1 MLDTPAPSDSPL
13 GATPASESLPG
24 KANADLPRP
33 VSGASSFAPAQMQLA
48 VYAPG
53 QARAGYSS
61 GDGQVRLVNDAVLE
75 RARHDAQLYF
85 STEYDTGVSEA
96 ELARE
101 HRECA
106 LAAAAAL
113 LSEDRGVDHCFPVC
127 GCGIL

>member
-1 MLDTPAPSDSPL
+1 MLDCPAPTD
-13 GATPASESLPG
+13 GAVSTTRASEPIPG
-24 KANADLPRP
+24 GIPNADL
-33 VSGASSFAPAQMQLA
+33 SGASSSTPAQLQVALIEPR
-48 VYAPG
+48 VGHIP
-53 QARAGYSS
+53 

-106 LAAAAAL
+106 LAAAAIL
-113 LSEDRGVDHCFPVC
+113 LGEDTGVGHCVPVC
-127 GCGIL
+127 GCGAL